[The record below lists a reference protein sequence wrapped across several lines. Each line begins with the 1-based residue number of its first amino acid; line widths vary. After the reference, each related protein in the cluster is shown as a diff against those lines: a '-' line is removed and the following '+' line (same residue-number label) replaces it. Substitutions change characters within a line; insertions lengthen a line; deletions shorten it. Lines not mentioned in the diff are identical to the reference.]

1 MTSGTLPPPFDELR
15 REEREVL
22 ADLQRALD
30 VVDASAEDREVLAR
44 AIRDLDDLFLLVVV
58 GEFNAGKSAFVNVL
72 VGADVL
78 AEGVTPTTSQVTLL
92 RHGDAATTRLSPDG
106 VLLVTTPVERLRDV
120 AVVDT
125 PGTNAIVREHQAVT
139 ERFVPRADLVLFLTS
154 VDRPFTES
162 ERAFL
167 ELVRDWGKKIVVVLN
182 KIDILERDEDIDEVV
197 RFVGT
202 SAERLLGI
210 TPPIFPVSVRLARR
224 AGSKEPSEVDASRF
238 VALRRFVEAMLADTS
253 RLRLKLRSPLGVA
266 RRLADRQ
273 LEAIDDRLG
282 LLIDDVRLLDDVG
295 RQLSA
300 YRDDMRRDFGYRVAD
315 VDNQLLEMERRG
327 HAYFDE
333 TLRLGR
339 VFDLLNRS
347 RVQEGFVREV
357 VADTPQVIERKVDA
371 LIDWLVDADFRQW
384 QAVTDHLAEGRRRHR
399 ERIVG
404 DDGGRFHHDRSR
416 LIEAVGR
423 DAQRVVDTYDRTR
436 EASAIADKARDA
448 VAAAAALQVAA
459 AGVGTA
465 VTVAATTAAADITGL
480 ALAGVLA
487 AIGLFVIPGRRAR
500 AKQEMRQKVSDL
512 RERLSHALHRHFEE
526 EIDASVGRVE
536 AGIGPYAR
544 FVKTERNRLAAARET
559 FGQVNARLADLLR
572 RLEA

>member
-1 MTSGTLPPPFDELR
+1 MSSRLLPPAFEALLA
-15 REEREVL
+15 EERDVL
-22 ADLQRALD
+22 ADLRRALD
-30 VVDASAEDREVLAR
+30 EVDATPDDRDVLAR
-44 AIRDLDDLFLLVVV
+44 AMRDLDDLFLLVVV

-92 RHGDAATTRLSPDG
+92 RHGETAATRLAPDG
-106 VLLVTTPVERLRDV
+106 VLIVTTPVERLREV

-125 PGTNAIVREHQAVT
+125 PGTNAIVREHQAIT

-182 KIDILERDEDIDEVV
+182 KIDILERAGEVDEVV
-197 RFVGT
+197 RFVEAG
-202 SAERLLGI
+202 AARLLGI

-224 AGSKEPSEVDASRF
+224 GRAGDAAALDASRF
-238 VALRRFVEAMLADTS
+238 GALEGFVDALLADES
-253 RLRLKLRSPLGVA
+253 RIRLKLQNPLGVA
-266 RRLADRQ
+266 RRLGDRQ
-273 LEAIDDRLG
+273 VATIDTRLA
-282 LLIDDVRLLDDVG
+282 LLADDVRLLDDVEQQVSG
-295 RQLSA
+295 
-300 YRDDMRRDFGYRVAD
+300 YRDDMRRDFAYRVAD

-327 HAYFDE
+327 HAFFDE
-333 TLRLGR
+333 TLRFGR

-357 VADTPQVIERKVDA
+357 VADTPQAIERKVNA

-384 QAVTDHLAEGRRRHR
+384 QAVTEHLAEGRRRHR

-404 DDGGRFHHDRSR
+404 DEAGRFHHDRSR
-416 LIEAVGR
+416 LIDAVGR
-423 DAQRVVDTYDRTR
+423 EAQRVVETYDRAR
-436 EASAIADKARDA
+436 EASAIAEKARDA
-448 VAAAAALQVAA
+448 VAATAALQVAA

-487 AIGLFVIPGRRAR
+487 AVGLFVIPGRRAR
-500 AKQEMRQKVSDL
+500 AKQEMRAKVSDL
-512 RERLSHALHRHFEE
+512 RARLSRALHRQFEE
-526 EIDASVGRVE
+526 EIDASVGRIQGGV
-536 AGIGPYAR
+536 APYAR
-544 FVKTERNRLAAARET
+544 FVRTEQDRLLAAQTTFREIL
-559 FGQVNARLADLLR
+559 ARLADLVR